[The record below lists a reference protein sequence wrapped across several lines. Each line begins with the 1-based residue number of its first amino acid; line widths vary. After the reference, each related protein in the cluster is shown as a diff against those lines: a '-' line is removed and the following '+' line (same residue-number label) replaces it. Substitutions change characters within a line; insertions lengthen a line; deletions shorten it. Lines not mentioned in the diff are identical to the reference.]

1 MRYLIFFL
9 FFILSSN
16 LYASTKE
23 EIKRK
28 LEKTNNAY
36 FKFVQK
42 INDKVE
48 RGECKL
54 LYPKKIYCKYNDI
67 HKKVMVSNGRSLI
80 INSNKIKNYI
90 NYKLKD
96 TPLDFIL
103 NKNFI
108 IKKIEEIKNIEEND
122 QNYYFKINHN
132 ESLVTIFFDKESY
145 DIKGWITKDVYQNEV
160 ETILL
165 DIETNLMIDE
175 NIFRIQKY
183 IN

>member
-1 MRYLIFFL
+1 
-9 FFILSSN
+9 
-16 LYASTKE
+16 
-23 EIKRK
+23 
-28 LEKTNNAY
+28 
-36 FKFVQK
+36 
-42 INDKVE
+42 
-48 RGECKL
+48 
-54 LYPKKIYCKYNDI
+54 
-67 HKKVMVSNGRSLI
+67 MVSNGRSLI

>member
-54 LYPKKIYCKYNDI
+54 LYPKKHTNIAKTY
-67 HKKVMVSNGRSLI
+67 G
-80 INSNKIKNYI
+80 
-90 NYKLKD
+90 
-96 TPLDFIL
+96 IL
-103 NKNFI
+103 
-108 IKKIEEIKNIEEND
+108 
-122 QNYYFKINHN
+122 
-132 ESLVTIFFDKESY
+132 
-145 DIKGWITKDVYQNEV
+145 
-160 ETILL
+160 
-165 DIETNLMIDE
+165 
-175 NIFRIQKY
+175 
-183 IN
+183 